1 MTAVLERTGSVH
13 PPEATPAER
22 GPGRVV
28 TVLLAAGAATL
39 PLLQPTVG
47 GNASPA
53 DLPIL
58 LAVVATAIWLLR
70 SRAVIRLPYLLG
82 EGLMVLGGA
91 LAAFLR
97 ADAGSSL
104 ALVQDLVVFA
114 WGMAL
119 ANAFRSPVVVRAV
132 TTTWAYA
139 AIAWAFAFEAAWMV
153 GFSPLSGV
161 NARNGLRLQ
170 GTLGDPNVAANYLV
184 VSLFVILAFGRPRR
198 RWLRWLAVIIILIA
212 MALTGSNGGA
222 VSLIVA
228 TLVSTFAWLWRKH
241 GAAPVVALGAVLIL
255 VVGAGAS
262 GLHLGALEQ
271 RAADAT
277 PILRDSLGR
286 GSESSGSRS
295 TLLRETAAL
304 YEQTGP
310 FGVGPGR
317 TKDWLAKEEAAY
329 VKEAH
334 SDYTAT
340 VVERGVIGALGL
352 LLLGLSLVRRA
363 SRVLAG
369 PLRPGYVEHVPSPQ
383 MLLGA
388 LAAVFVAASF
398 YEVLHFRHVWALF
411 GLIAGFELWGRE
423 GRRP

>member
-1 MTAVLERTGSVH
+1 MTAVLERAKTIR
-13 PPEATPAER
+13 PREAAAAASA
-22 GPGRVV
+22 PGRTV

-39 PLLQPTVG
+39 PLLEPTVG
-47 GNASPA
+47 GNASAA

-58 LAVVATAIWLLR
+58 LAIVASAFWLLR

-82 EGLMVLGGA
+82 EGLMMLGGA

-97 ADAGSSL
+97 ADVGSSL
-104 ALVQDLVVFA
+104 ALAQDLLVFA
-114 WGMAL
+114 WGVAL
-119 ANAFRSPVVVRAV
+119 ANGLRSPAVVRVV

-139 AIAWAFAFEAAWMV
+139 AVAWAVVFEAAWVV

-161 NARNGLRLQ
+161 RANNGLRLQ
-170 GTLGDPNVAANYLV
+170 GTLGDPNLAANYFV

-198 RWLRWLAVIIILIA
+198 RWLRWLAVVIIVTA
-212 MALTGSNGGA
+212 MAFTGSNGGA

-241 GAAPVVALGAVLIL
+241 GAVPLIALGAIVIL
-255 VVGAGAS
+255 FVGASTS

-295 TLLRETAAL
+295 TLLHETTAL

-310 FGVGPGR
+310 FGIGPSR
-317 TKDWLAKEEAAY
+317 TKDWLAKEGAAY

-340 VVERGVIGALGL
+340 TVERGVIGVLGL

-363 SRVLAG
+363 GRVLVG
-369 PLRPGYVEHVPSPQ
+369 PIRPDYAEHLPSPQ

-411 GLIAGFELWGRE
+411 GLVAGVELWGRE
-423 GRRP
+423 DRRA